1 MLSRRIV
8 TAAVGIPILAVAVW
22 HGGIFT
28 ILAISAAAVGAW
40 ELCRMAKAWGQPPY
54 AAVAVAGA
62 AACAG
67 AWWIIDLTAPVGL
80 WIAAEDSRGTLMAT
94 SIVGIALSSLML
106 VRGRGA
112 GGGGRAARAAA
123 TLWIALLVGGTMFH
137 ATTLRNG
144 PDVGVWNGADGAVW
158 IAFALAVT
166 FAADTGAYFVGR
178 AFGKRKLAPTISPN
192 KTWEGAVGGLL
203 SAAAVAAALG
213 AWLLSSADPPTQV
226 YARPAISPALIALA
240 AGAAGAV
247 LAVAALFGD
256 LYISKLKRRAGFDDS
271 GTLFPGHG
279 GILDRMDSLM
289 FTVTA
294 TAWMAM
300 VF

>member
-8 TAAVGIPILAVAVW
+8 TAAVGIPILAAAVMV
-22 HGGIFT
+22 GGIFFT
-28 ILAISAAAVGAW
+28 ILAILAAAVGAW

-67 AWWIIDLTAPVGL
+67 AWWIIDFMAPARL
-80 WIAAEDSRGTLMAT
+80 WVAAEDSRGTLMAA
-94 SIVGIALSSLML
+94 SLVGIALSALML

-112 GGGGRAARAAA
+112 GGGGGRAGRAAA

-144 PDVGVWNGADGAVW
+144 PDGGVW
-158 IAFALAVT
+158 ILFALAVT

-213 AWLLSSADPPTQV
+213 AWLLASADPPPQV
-226 YARPAISPALIALA
+226 YARPATSPALIALA
-240 AGAAGAV
+240 AGAAGAA
-247 LAVAALFGD
+247 LAIVALFGD

-294 TAWMAM
+294 TAWL
-300 VF
+300 VLVVSG